1 MLTTKVKEYNYISIW
16 KIPSSNNFVNCHTSY
31 CKQCCLYILKVG
43 NEVNTFF
50 KVGTYSSVG
59 T

>member
-43 NEVNTFF
+43 NEVNTFL
-50 KVGTYSSVG
+50 KVGT
-59 T
+59 